1 MANTNDLKSL
11 KFDLTDGKSVE
22 VVSYDFIADKLSQNL
37 QPIVSDIGSINSHLI
52 DIDNKLTEWVPVGG
66 ESNG

>member
-11 KFDLTDGKSVE
+11 KFYLTDGKSVE
-22 VVSYDFIADKLSQNL
+22 VVSYDFITEKLSQNL
-37 QPIVSDIGSINSHLI
+37 QPIISDIESINSHLT